1 MLYRKGGMHMTE
13 NTYGNFTVI
22 NRKSIDISGVESL
35 DSFDE
40 YSINLSV
47 KDSVLTVEGENLSIT
62 TLDLERGKVLAE
74 GKINGIYYSDSK
86 APSGNGMFSKIF
98 GKNR

>member
-13 NTYGNFTVI
+13 NTYGNFSVI
-22 NRKSIDISGVESL
+22 NRKSIDITGVVSL

-40 YSINLSV
+40 YSITLSV
-47 KDSVLTVEGENLSIT
+47 TDSVLTVEGENLSIT
-62 TLDLERGKVLAE
+62 TLDLERGKVFAE
-74 GKINGIYYSDSK
+74 GKINGVYYSDPK
-86 APSGNGMFSKIF
+86 APSDKGMFSKIF